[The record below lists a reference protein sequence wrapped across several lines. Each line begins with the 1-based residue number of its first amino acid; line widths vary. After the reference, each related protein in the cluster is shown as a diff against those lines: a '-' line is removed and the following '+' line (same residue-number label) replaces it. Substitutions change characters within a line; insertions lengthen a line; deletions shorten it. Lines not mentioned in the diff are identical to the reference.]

1 MDQIIPDYITWRMKK
16 KSLVCRI
23 HFTTRKRLFLLI
35 NFASMPGDNFNDI
48 QACTR
53 TCLSRRRG
61 FRWTIPHP
69 RDWKQEMSLA
79 LQFLSLL
86 LFSSFSLGEIDYN
99 TNSFPELYP
108 CSQDA
113 INMDVVKYNATVWTV
128 VNNYT
133 NCSGVDTKYPVSSFI
148 FSSFLLSCVPS
159 TTLCRSSE
167 SRRRLDSLLTV
178 DNPSSLS
185 LAVTRIYRLGKL
197 LEILRKII

>member
-1 MDQIIPDYITWRMKK
+1 
-16 KSLVCRI
+16 
-23 HFTTRKRLFLLI
+23 
-35 NFASMPGDNFNDI
+35 
-48 QACTR
+48 
-53 TCLSRRRG
+53 
-61 FRWTIPHP
+61 
-69 RDWKQEMSLA
+69 MSLA

-86 LFSSFSLGEIDYN
+86 LFSSFSLGEIDGN

-133 NCSGVDTKYPVSSFI
+133 DCSGVEEDTNYPVSSLI